1 MMNGLFNT
9 LICLGENSSG
19 THYKFTTTIE
29 ILRAGYFFFCLVSWR
44 CKFWVVCS
52 SGLLHL
58 YYQCWQILCLL
69 VFVITLTVFFILE
82 SIFWHLCKKG
92 RKVNNLQ
99 LLGFVAHSGV
109 GRKIWSNIHVH
120 WPLLLRSFEYN
131 ENIFNSCIFM
141 VILIRREKIWQLE
154 AAYVPIFLWREILLK
169 NFKHITSRGY
179 KPLKFLPASV

>member
-1 MMNGLFNT
+1 M
-9 LICLGENSSG
+9 LGREFKWNSLQVYNNHWNS
-19 THYKFTTTIE
+19 KSW
-29 ILRAGYFFFCLVSWR
+29 LLFFCLVSWR

-169 NFKHITSRGY
+169 ISSTLHQGDTSPWNFFQPLFKKHT
-179 KPLKFLPASV
+179 V

>member
-1 MMNGLFNT
+1 MIIEWWMDR

-19 THYKFTTTIE
+19 THYNNHWNSKSW
-29 ILRAGYFFFCLVSWR
+29 LLFFFCLVSWR

-69 VFVITLTVFFILE
+69 VFVVAMTVFFILE

-92 RKVNNLQ
+92 RKVKNLQ

-141 VILIRREKIWQLE
+141 VILIRREKIWKLK

-169 NFKHITSRGY
+169 ISSTLHRGDTSPWNF
-179 KPLKFLPASV
+179 F